1 MIRRRLA
8 SIVVVF
14 SMLLAAGATLAYR
27 AAYGTWWGTPDH
39 LSYCGRTYLRGTPGL
54 TRAEIVRFGAALP
67 GDAPY
72 PVVTVATVPPVV
84 GQPLVA
90 ALTPQAERQRLG
102 VPCTMVVDLKTSTD
116 TYTAHGLV
124 GGP

>member
-1 MIRRRLA
+1 MRRRLA
-8 SIVVVF
+8 SIFVVLCVA
-14 SMLLAAGATLAYR
+14 LVAGGALAYHS
-27 AAYGTWWGTPDH
+27 AYATWWGQPDRV
-39 LSYCGRTYLRGTPGL
+39 SYCGRDYVRGTPGL
-54 TRAEIVRFGAALP
+54 THAEIVGLAAALP

-90 ALTPQAERQRLG
+90 ALPPQAEQKRLG
-102 VPCTMVVDLKTSTD
+102 LPCTMAVYLKTGTD
-116 TYTAHGLV
+116 SYSAYVLS